1 MRGYFNLKSMEEFK
15 KNIEDLPQQLQN
27 AIRNDIADMIAWWVR
42 NGRQKSILANIAQY
56 KKAKYNT

>member
-27 AIRNDIADMIAWWVR
+27 AIRNDIADMIAW
-42 NGRQKSILANIAQY
+42 
-56 KKAKYNT
+56 